1 MAEDSSLLLEEAPC
15 NLCGSRESAVLY
27 QRPYLT
33 PHDQESG
40 AFAATTDEFRNYGR
54 IVRCLKCG
62 LCYTNPR
69 PTAEAILSGY
79 GNYVDESYLL
89 ESSSRSINAHLSLN
103 TIRRFVSAGSL
114 LEFGSSVGYF
124 LNAARTDFEVTG
136 LEPSRWATQEAQKR
150 FKVECYAESI
160 ENPKSI
166 QGRSFDVVAMSD
178 VIEHLLDP
186 KAAILSSR
194 NFLKPGGILYLLTP
208 DIGSLSAKIMR
219 SYWWGLRPAH
229 IYYFSRQTLT
239 RMLIE
244 NGFEI
249 LTIKSFG
256 RIFSYSYWLSR
267 LKNYPKS
274 VFLTVGGVIKA
285 LGLENKLAYID
296 TRDSMEICARK
307 R

>member
-1 MAEDSSLLLEEAPC
+1 MEQVSSVTLEELPC

-33 PHDQESG
+33 PHDQKVG
-40 AFAATTDEFRNYGR
+40 AFAATTDEFLNYGR
-54 IVRCLKCG
+54 IVSCLKCG

-103 TIRRFVSAGSL
+103 TIRRFTSTGKL
-114 LEFGSSVGYF
+114 LEVGSSVGYF

-136 LEPSRWATQEAQKR
+136 LEPSRWAAEEARRR
-150 FKVECYAESI
+150 FKVECYPESL
-160 ENPKSI
+160 ENPSSI

-178 VIEHLLDP
+178 VVEHLLDP
-186 KAAILSSR
+186 KSAVLSCR

-208 DIGSLSAKIMR
+208 DIGSLSAKLMR
-219 SYWWGLRPAH
+219 GYWWGLRPAH
-229 IYYFSRQTLT
+229 IYYFSRQTMT
-239 RMLIE
+239 QMLMG

-285 LGLENKLAYID
+285 LGLENKLVYID

>member
-1 MAEDSSLLLEEAPC
+1 MEQSASLTLEEVLC
-15 NLCGSRESAVLY
+15 NLCGSKENSVLY

-33 PHDQESG
+33 PHDQETG
-40 AFAATTDEFRNYGR
+40 TFAATTDEFHNYGR
-54 IVRCLKCG
+54 IVRCVKCG

-69 PTAEAILSGY
+69 PNASAILSGY
-79 GNYVDESYLL
+79 GNCVDESYLL

-103 TIRRFVSAGSL
+103 TIRRFVSTGSL
-114 LEFGSSVGYF
+114 LEIGSHVGYF

-136 LEPSRWATQEAQKR
+136 LEPSRWAVEEARRR
-150 FKVECYAESI
+150 FRVECYPESL
-160 ENPKSI
+160 ENSTSI
-166 QGRSFDVVAMSD
+166 QGKNFDVVALSD

-186 KAAILSSR
+186 NSAIASCR
-194 NFLKPGGILYLLTP
+194 NFLKPGGILYILTP

-219 SYWWGLRPAH
+219 GYWWGLRPAH
-229 IYYFSRQTLT
+229 IYYFSRLTLT

-249 LTIKSFG
+249 LTVKSFG

-274 VFLTVGGVIKA
+274 VFLTVGGAIKA